1 LKPHLSE
8 MLHSWIGR
16 VQLTGLALIILCVSL
31 LPYRYLPIEHPVGLF
46 FRFFPL
52 CVVLL
57 LGALMPLGKAAL
69 VQLWKT
75 DPFAVP
81 ILSVLSVDVLSALG
95 GIQLYQSIGKTTYFF
110 LTGPLIYVLVR
121 WMINEYPH
129 RKVALLWLISSSSA
143 LAAAYGISEFWVGG
157 NWLFGA
163 YFDQGNSSYSAMVG
177 QVIFVNRIMGPIGH
191 PVVFAAFLLL
201 TLPVSV
207 FLAQQHR
214 KLKRWL
220 GISASILVASALF
233 LTLSRGAWIG
243 LLAAVLF
250 YCIYRNKRL
259 LGIVFLSLGILGV
272 GISKSEK
279 LSPLVGARI
288 SSYGEFVQN
297 FRNNPRV
304 IAYSHVAQILPQR
317 IYLGSGIGTYH
328 LLARPIGS
336 QLNTPD
342 NMYLMRLAETG
353 LIGLMVWVFLFT
365 RIASVLLNYSKIER
379 AHVNRGGDF
388 SILLLAGLVGFSFDM
403 LTFDALYFPVTRI
416 MFWILVGIGCSSISS
431 KGLKCV

>member
-1 LKPHLSE
+1 MIH
-8 MLHSWIGR
+8 
-16 VQLTGLALIILCVSL
+16 
-31 LPYRYLPIEHPVGLF
+31 
-46 FRFFPL
+46 
-52 CVVLL
+52 
-57 LGALMPLGKAAL
+57 
-69 VQLWKT
+69 LWKT
-75 DPFAVP
+75 DPLAVP

-95 GIQLYQSIGKTTYFF
+95 GIQLYQSIGKTIYFF

-121 WMINEYPH
+121 WTINEYPH
-129 RKVALLWLISSSSA
+129 RKAALLWLVSGSSA
-143 LAAAYGISEFWVGG
+143 LAAIYGISEFWVGE

-163 YFDQGNSSYSAMVG
+163 YFDLGNSSYSAMVG
-177 QVIFVNRIMGPIGH
+177 QAIFVNRIMGPIGH

-201 TLPVSV
+201 TLPVSI
-207 FLAQQHR
+207 FLAQRHK

-259 LGIVFLSLGILGV
+259 LIIVFLSLGILGV
-272 GISKSEK
+272 GIGYSDK
-279 LSPLVGARI
+279 LSSLVESRI
-288 SSYGEFVQN
+288 SSGEFVQN

-304 IAYSHVAQILPQR
+304 IAYSHVARILPQR

-328 LLARPIGS
+328 LLARPLGS

-353 LIGLMVWVFLFT
+353 LIGLMIWVFLFT
-365 RIASVLLNYSKIER
+365 RIASVLVNKSKVEG
-379 AHVNRGGDF
+379 AQLDRGGGF
-388 SILLLAGLVGFSFDM
+388 SIFLLAGLVGFSFDM

-416 MFWILVGIGCSSISS
+416 MFWILLGIGFSSIPSE
-431 KGLKCV
+431 GLKPLKVDG